1 MRLAFSIAVHLDP
14 EILLA
19 DEVLAVGDAAF
30 QEKCLQRVRDMRS
43 EGMTL
48 ILVSHSMEL
57 VNQFCD
63 RYVRLESG
71 RVVDK
76 GNLPGRIV

>member
-1 MRLAFSIAVHLDP
+1 MR
-14 EILLA
+14 
-19 DEVLAVGDAAF
+19 
-30 QEKCLQRVRDMRS
+30 R

-57 VNQFCD
+57 VKQFCD

-76 GNLPGRIV
+76 GDLYARTG